1 MLIES
6 LIKRPKG
13 TKITLGIGTAAIAYH
28 FQPDREGRHVA
39 EVSDQGHAAQVL
51 AIRDGFRA
59 ADGTQVALVGG
70 DANAIAEEIE
80 GPFFIV
86 RGPQDLQ
93 AFAHWASAIPDLKE
107 PVEEYVLL
115 IDKIAIGEASLDG
128 YTLPP
133 MIPEFSLGE
142 SLGTPPAPALSP
154 RAPADNTILPSENHH
169 DAGAADER
177 ASGANAHG
185 DGAGDAGSAG
195 ATPPEGAGDEAGD
208 DGDDADGD
216 DDDGKG
222 AGGDA
227 TPPAGELDREALA
240 KEYDELFGHRP
251 NGRWQ
256 AEKIRDAIALEKAK
270 G

>member
-13 TKITLGIGTAAIAYH
+13 TKITLGVGLSAATYH
-28 FQPDREGRHVA
+28 FQPDSEGRHVA
-39 EVSDQGHAAQVL
+39 EVTDQGHAALLL
-51 AIRDGFRA
+51 ANRDAFRS
-59 ADGTQVALVGG
+59 ADGTAVATIG
-70 DANAIAEEIE
+70 DASAIADEIE

-93 AFAHWASAIPDLKE
+93 AFAHWASAIPDLKDE
-107 PVEEYVLL
+107 VEEYVLL

-133 MIPEFSLGE
+133 IIPPFSLGE
-142 SLGTPPAPALSP
+142 SLGTPPARALSP
-154 RAPADNTILPSENHH
+154 RAPADNTILPTENHH
-169 DAGAADER
+169 DAGTADER

-195 ATPPEGAGDEAGD
+195 ATPPPGTGDEAGD
-208 DGDDADGD
+208 DGDNAEDE
-216 DDDGKG
+216 DGKG

-251 NGRWQ
+251 NGKWH
-256 AEKIRDAIALEKAK
+256 AEKIRDAIAVEKAK